1 VSSNAKTGKSG
12 LDTHGRPIDPE
23 ERKKDAEA
31 RKKDPDDLGEPP
43 PPPSR
48 DEVLEIVDQLDR
60 DLVGLHG
67 VKGRIREL
75 AALLQIDQQR
85 REAGLHADRP
95 TLHMSFTGS
104 PGTGK
109 TTVALRM
116 GQILHRLGYLQKGHL
131 VAVTRE
137 DLVGEYVGHTAPK
150 THEAIK
156 QAYGGVLFIDEA
168 YYLHRP
174 ENERDYGTEAIEILL
189 QAMENDRD
197 KLVVVLAGYRDRMQ
211 PFFDANPGMGSRVA
225 QHVHFD
231 DFTVEE
237 LQEIARRMLEEQDY
251 RFAEEAETA
260 FAEYVERRMQ
270 QRRFSYGRS
279 IRNALDRIRMRQA
292 NRLFERGDG
301 ELSREELETLA
312 EEDVRGSSLFDESQE
327 EDPEGKDS
335 AEEDYQA
342 AEDSDGRPTQ
352 TTQS

>member
-1 VSSNAKTGKSG
+1 MSTGKNRLTGKSR
-12 LDTHGRPIDPE
+12 LDTHGRPLDPE
-23 ERKKDAEA
+23 DET
-31 RKKDPDDLGEPP
+31 DDDDVGEPP
-43 PPPSR
+43 PPASR
-48 DEVLEIVDQLDR
+48 EEVLEVLGQLDQ
-60 DLVGLHG
+60 DLVGLQT
-67 VKGRIREL
+67 VKTRIREL
-75 AALLQIDQQR
+75 AALLQIDQLR
-85 REAGLHADRP
+85 REAGLCAERP

-211 PFFDANPGMGSRVA
+211 PFFDANPGMGSRIA
-225 QHVHFD
+225 QHVHFS
-231 DFTVEE
+231 DFSVEE
-237 LQEIARRMLEEQDY
+237 LQEIARRMLKQQDY
-251 RFAEEAETA
+251 RFSEEAETA
-260 FAEYVERRMQ
+260 FAEYVERRA
-270 QRRFSYGRS
+270 QRPRFSYGRS
-279 IRNALDRIRMRQA
+279 IRNALDRARMRQA
-292 NRLFERGDG
+292 NRLFERGEDG
-301 ELSREELETLA
+301 LSRDELETLA
-312 EEDVRGSSLFDESQE
+312 EEDIRGSSLFDDPDESDDE
-327 EDPEGKDS
+327 ATDS
-335 AEEDYQA
+335 AGEESEA
-342 AEDSDGRPTQ
+342 AEHSDGRPSQ